1 MDPPHSANGDISA
14 AATSFNYGQ
23 LWPTEA
29 PRLRQLIEELDE
41 AVVGDVVRREVAY
54 ENFLKIIDHYQ
65 EQPHVIDAY
74 LEEMIAAL
82 LAKGRKK
89 DNTDLLTNQAF
100 TYIYLI
106 TKMRGYKVVIRYF
119 PHEVSDLAPILAMLE
134 VREVMCFL
142 AESWDR
148 SAILL

>member
-1 MDPPHSANGDISA
+1 MGRA
-14 AATSFNYGQ
+14 SFEQNQ
-23 LWPTEA
+23 S
-29 PRLRQLIEELDE
+29 RQICVNPYDQEFEKK
-41 AVVGDVVRREVAY
+41 VRSTRRSQQGIKFDD
-54 ENFLKIIDHYQ
+54 FLKIIDHYQ

-134 VREVMCFL
+134 VREIMCFL